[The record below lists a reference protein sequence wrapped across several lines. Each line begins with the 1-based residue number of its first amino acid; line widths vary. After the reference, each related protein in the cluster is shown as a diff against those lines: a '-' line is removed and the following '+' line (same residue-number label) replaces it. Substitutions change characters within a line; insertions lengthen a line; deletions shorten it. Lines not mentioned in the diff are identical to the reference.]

1 MKSKKTVLIIIVII
15 VAVILLSVASWLIY
29 KKFFKKPTEEL
40 IPLATDDTGVKPTVN
55 PTVAGGPSDVK
66 AFQDWMD
73 IEHPNWVKGKN
84 LNKGSG
90 YGTYGPSTQAAWALW
105 KDAFLKPAK
114 LESSVNPY
122 LTPFSAP
129 QFGTYPVFNTNPNTN
144 PTSNVATAYDAIGKY
159 AYTKGSYTNVRNT
172 SSLGNSFNN
181 TFIGQANSGRI
192 GKIKAYQA
200 TGWLSGPGWYQLDLT
215 TTLVPSTAGLKL
227 DGLAGSN
234 PANAKSGY
242 VREDGVVIQNS

>member
-1 MKSKKTVLIIIVII
+1 MKSKKTVLIVIVII

-29 KKFFKKPTEEL
+29 KKFFKKNTDEKNDVPLTNDDGTPVL
-40 IPLATDDTGVKPTVN
+40 INQTQV
-55 PTVAGGPSDVK
+55 VAGGPSDVK

-105 KDAFLKPAK
+105 KTDFQKPAK

-122 LTPFSAP
+122 LNPFA
-129 QFGTYPVFNTNPNTN
+129 GAYPVFNTNPNTN
-144 PTSNVATAYDAIGKY
+144 PTSNVATGYNAIGKY

-227 DGLAGSN
+227 DGLVGSN